1 MTSGARSLPIA
12 VFDTLISK
20 GDNIM
25 ILHRSFNSAGGH
37 LTIDGLDAVE
47 LSAQFGTP
55 AMYVSEDAI
64 RGMCRMYKAAFLK
77 YFGEGASPIYA
88 GKALCFKRL
97 YEIMAE
103 EDMKADCVSAGELA
117 TANAAGFNMKN
128 AFFHGNNK
136 SDADL
141 EYAVKLGVGHIVV
154 DGVDELLALNDIAE
168 TEGVKQGILLRITPG
183 IDPHTHKKIMTGNVD
198 SKFGSAIV
206 TGDAERIV
214 RLALELDNVELHGYH
229 CHVGSQIFDIAPF
242 RDAADI
248 MLKFVRDM
256 GETCGYFAEV
266 LNLGGGF
273 GVRYTEDDPHID
285 YEENIRLLSEEI
297 NAMCEKLGIKR
308 PHIHMEPG
316 RSIVAAAGA
325 TLYTCGSVKELEGFR
340 NYVSVDGGMTDNPR
354 YTLYQSQYTVL
365 NASKMDEPRDFECT
379 LAGRCCES
387 GDLLAEGVKIAAPER
402 GDIIAVLVT
411 GAYNYSM
418 ASNYNR
424 VPRPPI
430 VMISDGKPYVAV
442 RRETFEDLMYL
453 EN

>member
-1 MTSGARSLPIA
+1 
-12 VFDTLISK
+12 
-20 GDNIM
+20 M
-25 ILHRSFNSAGGH
+25 ILHKSFDSTNGH

-47 LSAQFGTP
+47 LAKEFGTP
-55 AMYVSEDAI
+55 AIFISEDSV
-64 RGMCRMYKAAFLK
+64 RGMCRMYRDAFAK

-103 EDMKADCVSAGELA
+103 ENMKADCVSSGELA
-117 TANAAGFNMKN
+117 TANAAGFPMEN

-136 SDADL
+136 SDFDL

-154 DGVDELLALNDIAE
+154 DSFDELMALDEIAE
-168 TEGVKQGILLRITPG
+168 DAGVCQKILLRITPG

-214 RLALELDNVELHGYH
+214 RLAVELENVKLCGFH
-229 CHVGSQIFDIAPF
+229 CHVGSQIFDIEPF

-248 MLKFVRDM
+248 MLKFIRDM
-256 GETCGYFAEV
+256 QDMCGYTAEI

-273 GVRYTEDDPHID
+273 GVRYTEDDPEID
-285 YEENIRLLSEEI
+285 YEANIRELAIEVKT
-297 NAMCEKLGIKR
+297 MCEKLNIKC

-354 YTLYQSQYTVL
+354 YTLYQSQYTVHTA
-365 NASKMDEPRDFECT
+365 NRMNDPRDFECT
-379 LAGRCCES
+379 IAGRCCES
-387 GDLLAEGVKIAAPER
+387 GDLIAENINIQKPQR
-402 GDIIAVLVT
+402 GDTLAVLVT
-411 GAYNYSM
+411 GAYNQSM
-418 ASNYNR
+418 ASNYNKLT
-424 VPRPPI
+424 RPPV
-430 VMISDGKPYVAV
+430 VMLKDGVDRVAV
-442 RRETFEDLMYL
+442 RRETFEDLTRL
-453 EN
+453 DV